1 MDKSAC
7 QRRMLI
13 LPYSV
18 LRPTKPGKQNMLK
31 GCANMANAIWNP
43 DMECMNRKDL
53 ESLQLERLKALVD
66 YCDRNVEF
74 YHNRLSAA
82 GVTADKIKTLSDIQ
96 YIPYTT
102 KTDLRDT
109 YPFGMFSVPRKDL
122 VRVHASSGTT
132 GNPTVVGYTREDL
145 DNWSEQVARVV
156 VAAGASD
163 ESMVQICFGYGMFTG
178 ALGLHYGLERIG
190 ATVVPTSSGNTE
202 KQLKFMRDFGTDTI
216 VATPSYCLYLA
227 ESARERGEEFP
238 LSQYKLRL
246 GLLGSEGCTP
256 EMRREIEERWG
267 NGFFATDNYGMS
279 ELNGPGMSGECRERD
294 GLHINEDHF
303 LCEVIDSKTGDV
315 LDKGSTG
322 ELVVTNLTKR
332 GIPMLRYRT
341 KDITRINYEPCAC
354 GRTTARMHKIIG
366 RSDDMLK
373 IRGVNVFPS
382 QVESALIGISEIG
395 PHYQLV
401 VRREG
406 YADTLEVRVEL
417 IDGSLLER
425 YGELEA
431 LQLRIHDRIKTILGI
446 EIKVSLVEPKS
457 IERFTGKA
465 QRVVDL
471 RNR

>member
-1 MDKSAC
+1 M
-7 QRRMLI
+7 
-13 LPYSV
+13 
-18 LRPTKPGKQNMLK
+18 KQ
-31 GCANMANAIWNP
+31 AIWNRE
-43 DMECMNRKDL
+43 MECMDRRKL
-53 ESLQLERLKALVD
+53 EELQLERLKALVD

-74 YHNRLSAA
+74 YHKRLEKA
-82 GVTADKIKTLSDIQ
+82 GVTADKIKCLSDIQ

-102 KTDLRDT
+102 KADLRDN
-109 YPFGMFSVPRKDL
+109 YPFGMFSVPKKQL
-122 VRVHASSGTT
+122 VRLHASSGTT

-145 DNWSEQVARVV
+145 DNWAEQVARLV
-156 VAAGASD
+156 VAAGATD
-163 ESMVQICFGYGMFTG
+163 ESVVQICFGYGMFTG

-227 ESARERGEEFP
+227 ESAREMADTFP
-238 LSQYKLRL
+238 LSAYSLKL

-256 EMRREIEERWG
+256 EMRAQIEERWG
-267 NGFFATDNYGMS
+267 SGFFCTDNYGMS
-279 ELNGPGMSGECRERD
+279 ELNGPGMSGECQERD

-303 LCEVIDSKTGDV
+303 LCEIIDSATEQV
-315 LDKGSTG
+315 LEPGSTG

-332 GIPMLRYRT
+332 GLPMLRYRT
-341 KDITRINYEPCAC
+341 RDITRINYEPCAC

-382 QVESALIGISEIG
+382 QVESALINIKHIS

-401 VRREG
+401 VRRKG
-406 YADTLEVRVEL
+406 FADTLEVRVEL

-425 YGELEA
+425 YAELEA
-431 LQLRIHDRIKTILGI
+431 LQKKIHDRIKAILGI
-446 EIKVSLVEPKS
+446 EIQVSLVEPKS

-471 RNR
+471 RGKE